1 MYINTDYNNSIS
13 FNARLGANLKQ
24 KLLVNEFGGDTKR
37 FEKFERL
44 FRDTFD
50 KKIDTNTVVD
60 ISESGRF
67 KISNPIGPKITYSLN
82 ILNRKKPLP
91 QRILTECD
99 RVYANAE
106 YRLFQ
111 KIISKGVRSGKS
123 LEQMSKLSEKL
134 DDEIR
139 PYYTDLIGTAT
150 RILKENPNS
159 KLTELEFMDM
169 INTQMREI
177 IETPEFQQAM
187 SNNNFSAAAKI
198 LLG

>member
-1 MYINTDYNNSIS
+1 MYINTDYNNSTS
-13 FNARLGANLKQ
+13 FNARLGANLRQ

-37 FEKFERL
+37 LEKFEKL

-50 KKIDTNTVVD
+50 KKIDTNSVVD
-60 ISESGRF
+60 ISEGGRF
-67 KISNPIGPKITYSLN
+67 KISNPIAPKITYTLN

-111 KIISKGVRSGKS
+111 KIISKGVQSGKS
-123 LEQMSKLSEKL
+123 IEQISKFSEKL

-139 PYYTDLIGTAT
+139 PYFMDLIGTAT